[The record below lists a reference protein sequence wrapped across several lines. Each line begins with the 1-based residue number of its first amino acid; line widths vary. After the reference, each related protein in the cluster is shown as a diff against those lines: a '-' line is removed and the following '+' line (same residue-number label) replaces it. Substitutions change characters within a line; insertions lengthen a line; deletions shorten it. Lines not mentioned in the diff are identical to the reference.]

1 MLSAAAL
8 GIRLAVENHAD
19 LTARQLE
26 TLIERAATESLGVCF
41 DSANALRVGDE
52 PLEALRRL
60 APHVLMVHLKDVEH
74 TAEEP
79 IGGPRS
85 VPYGTGAVPVARL
98 LDLLATR
105 RFAGL
110 VCVELGQ
117 LAPGDDEHALVADAV
132 GWLQERE
139 TAQRRAV
146 ECFPSREVTAAGL
159 ALAAAVVLAVSSAFT
174 KRLVGEFA
182 HRQLIGP
189 LLLLN
194 GLLVVPFAAL
204 AHWRLTWPI
213 VLLHGLSAATLVV
226 GSFCVFE
233 LFSEGSTAA
242 VAIAQAM
249 APMPALA
256 FSLILLSSSV
266 TAMQAFGAVT
276 VTVGVLAALGPAFG
290 AFSRRRAWRWLRSR
304 RRRADYSWF

>member
-1 MLSAAAL
+1 M
-8 GIRLAVENHAD
+8 
-19 LTARQLE
+19 
-26 TLIERAATESLGVCF
+26 
-41 DSANALRVGDE
+41 
-52 PLEALRRL
+52 
-60 APHVLMVHLKDVEH
+60 
-74 TAEEP
+74 
-79 IGGPRS
+79 
-85 VPYGTGAVPVARL
+85 
-98 LDLLATR
+98 
-105 RFAGL
+105 
-110 VCVELGQ
+110 
-117 LAPGDDEHALVADAV
+117 
-132 GWLQERE
+132 
-139 TAQRRAV
+139 
-146 ECFPSREVTAAGL
+146 TAAGL

-204 AHWRLTWPI
+204 AHWRITWPI
-213 VLLHGLSAATLVV
+213 LLLHGLSAATLVV

-256 FSLILLSSSV
+256 FSRILLV
-266 TAMQAFGAVT
+266 
-276 VTVGVLAALGPAFG
+276 VGDRHAGLWRGDG
-290 AFSRRRAWRWLRSR
+290 DRRRVGGPGSRLWRSRGGGPWRWLRSR